1 MKKNFTPLSILLGI
15 VSVASISYNI
25 SLYQE
30 NKVLTAKQDSLYTL
44 SEAQKIFKE
53 NGLKLIDDVTI
64 SIQDIKDHAAKYSI
78 NLPESKNSFNI
89 NGLNPLIVYYLAY
102 NAIDISSHPMVL
114 GNTINPVMGRVNKGE
129 VIDKVF
135 ITMQQ
140 LSKGDNSNLFSTLRI
155 QAMNVGDLPKPE
167 IRELPLE
174 WNQNE

>member
-1 MKKNFTPLSILLGI
+1 MKKGFVILSILLGFVLI
-15 VSVASISYNI
+15 ASISYNI

-30 NKVLTAKQDSLYTL
+30 NKALTAKQDSLYTL
-44 SEAQKIFKE
+44 SEAQKVFKE
-53 NGLKLIDDVTI
+53 NGLKLIDDVTV
-64 SIQDIKDHAAKYSI
+64 SIQDVKDYAAKYGI
-78 NLPESKNSFNI
+78 NLPESRNPFNI

-102 NAIDISSHPMVL
+102 NAIDFSSHPMIL

-129 VIDKVF
+129 VVDRVF

-174 WNQNE
+174 